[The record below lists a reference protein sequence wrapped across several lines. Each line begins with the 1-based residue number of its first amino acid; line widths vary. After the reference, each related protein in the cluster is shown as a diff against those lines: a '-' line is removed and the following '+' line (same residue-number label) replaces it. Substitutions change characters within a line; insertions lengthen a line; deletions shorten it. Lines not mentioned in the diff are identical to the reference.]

1 MRRAPR
7 PAQAGFTLI
16 ELMIVITV
24 IALMSALV
32 VLALPDPRGRLIDE
46 AERFAARA
54 RTAHDLAIVEG
65 RSTSIWV
72 SAGGYGFDR
81 REQGRWV
88 PMSDK
93 PMTVTRWGA
102 GVAPLLDEARARIIF
117 DSTGLA
123 SAPMRV
129 QLRRGS
135 EAAAVVTIGA
145 DGKVSING

>member
-1 MRRAPR
+1 MRRPPR

-72 SAGGYGFDR
+72 SAGVYCFDR

>member
-1 MRRAPR
+1 MRRRPR
-7 PAQAGFTLI
+7 AEAGFTLI
-16 ELMIVITV
+16 ELMIVIAV

-32 VLALPDPRGRLIDE
+32 VLALPDPRGRVIDA

-65 RSTSIWV
+65 RSMSIWV
-72 SAGGYGFDR
+72 SPGGYGFDKR
-81 REQGRWV
+81 DAGRWV

-93 PMTVTRWGA
+93 PMTVSSWGA
-102 GVAPLLDEARARIIF
+102 DIRPVLDEARSRIIF

-145 DGKVSING
+145 DGKVSIDG